1 MIKEFKKFCKIYPD
15 EKLFIFG
22 EGELKTKLLNEIKKN
37 NLSENIKLLG
47 HTDNIYEFMLKSK
60 AFILSSLWED
70 PGFVI
75 IESALCNSMII
86 SSNCKN
92 GPKEFLSNGDA
103 GLLFENNRKDELFK
117 KLNEFKKLDKNKI
130 FEKKVLAKKNSA
142 KFTMYRHF
150 LELKNIID

>member
-1 MIKEFKKFCKIYPD
+1 MS
-15 EKLFIFG
+15 
-22 EGELKTKLLNEIKKN
+22 EIKKN

-103 GLLFENNRKDELFK
+103 GLLF
-117 KLNEFKKLDKNKI
+117 
-130 FEKKVLAKKNSA
+130 
-142 KFTMYRHF
+142 
-150 LELKNIID
+150 